1 MALLFSSQFSAHA
14 PRYAETIFSGKAPF
28 RAPNLRNVT
37 STRVAWTVVC
47 VTSDVRGI
55 DAFSVE
61 EDYGGLQAYMH
72 L

>member
-1 MALLFSSQFSAHA
+1 
-14 PRYAETIFSGKAPF
+14 
-28 RAPNLRNVT
+28 
-37 STRVAWTVVC
+37 VVF